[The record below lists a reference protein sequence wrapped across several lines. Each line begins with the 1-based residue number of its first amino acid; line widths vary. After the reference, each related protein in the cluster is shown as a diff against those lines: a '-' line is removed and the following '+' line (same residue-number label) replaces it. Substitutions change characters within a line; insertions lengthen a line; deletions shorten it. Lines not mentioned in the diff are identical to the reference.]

1 MSVGS
6 RIREIRE
13 RRGYSQKHLGE
24 LTGIHEVL
32 IRRYEYGDRNPK
44 TAQLQ
49 KIADALEV
57 NINLLEESKLVSDMD
72 IMFALFDLE
81 KSRKG
86 VKFEQKGHDIYINFG
101 DFELNNLLLEWMNK
115 KDELSKMDDDEA
127 AKEYELWKMN
137 YPDDVYRMENGKMV
151 KVEKGNK

>member
-6 RIREIRE
+6 RIRDIRE
-13 RRGYSQKHLGE
+13 LRRYSQKHLGE

-44 TAQLQ
+44 APQLQ

-57 NINLLEESKLVSDMD
+57 NINLLTDPKLVSDID
-72 IMFALFDLE
+72 VMFALFDLE

-86 VKFEQKGHDIYINFG
+86 VKFIQQGHDVYVNFG
-101 DFELNNLLLEWMNK
+101 DFNLNEMLLEWMEK
-115 KDELSKMDDDEA
+115 KEELSAMDEKDAEI
-127 AKEYELWKMN
+127 EYEKWKMN
-137 YPDDVYRMENGKMV
+137 FPDNLYHRKDGKMV